1 MLQDIYDVLPEAMWE
16 THYGAASAPY
26 QAFFKTTDYAMIVEE
41 ELKAV
46 SIGMPLRLD
55 HGKGILKPRIVCALK
70 PDTVI
75 FHKAGQDVDVYDVCK
90 RDSTSTVMHYPET
103 SDIFICSLF
112 FQVPPLP
119 SIGGCPTVNEATN
132 KLEGSFAGFWLSQ
145 TYFLLHEILHFYI
158 GATVELRMDEIMDW
172 NYAVSLPG
180 PNATLNALNYVLF
193 VASTYNLSV
202 LSHLDS
208 DILIQA
214 SKKGAKISLE
224 QIWRSRLERCPIC
237 WTHP

>member
-1 MLQDIYDVLPEAMWE
+1 
-16 THYGAASAPY
+16 
-26 QAFFKTTDYAMIVEE
+26 
-41 ELKAV
+41 
-46 SIGMPLRLD
+46 MPLRLD
-55 HGKGILKPRIVCALK
+55 SGKEILKPRIVCALK

-90 RDSTSTVMHYPET
+90 KESTSTVMHYPET

-119 SIGGCPTVNEATN
+119 SVGGCPTVNEATN
-132 KLEGSFAGFWLSQ
+132 KLEGSFAAFWLSQ

-158 GATVELRMDEIMDW
+158 GATFEQRVVEIMDW

-193 VASTYNLSV
+193 VASTYS
-202 LSHLDS
+202 S
-208 DILIQA
+208 
-214 SKKGAKISLE
+214 
-224 QIWRSRLERCPIC
+224 SRMPELQ
-237 WTHP
+237 